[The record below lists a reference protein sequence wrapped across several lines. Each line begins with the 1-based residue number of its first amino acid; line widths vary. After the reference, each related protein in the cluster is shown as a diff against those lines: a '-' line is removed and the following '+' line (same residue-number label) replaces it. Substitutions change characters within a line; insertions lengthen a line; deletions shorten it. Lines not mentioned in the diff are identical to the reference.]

1 MRTNKFH
8 SPSPPHPAPGPT
20 PFTPQNTPNYTTAHH
35 SSHFCKTKPTS
46 KSGRRLLPLTPPLF
60 LQLRRITKQTHR
72 PRQTPIF
79 RPLSPLRR
87 HPSTRRRKTKP
98 TPHSSSRTALIACR
112 GNLGILAGRML
123 NTDAILEEGKQYLIG
138 NYARLPIVMA
148 RGEGSRLWDTD
159 GREYLD
165 LFAGFGGCILGHC
178 HPELIRAA
186 AEQAG
191 KLWHVGNTFYTSPQ
205 IEFAKA
211 LNRHAFEG
219 QAFFCHSGAEANE
232 AACKLARLRGHHEG
246 GKKWKIISLNKSFH
260 GRTLAMIAATGNPA
274 YRAGFEPAVAGF
286 SQVDGGDFEKLAAAV
301 DDETA
306 GIIMEPI
313 QGEGGVNL
321 YPADY
326 PGKVRELCDQRGVTL
341 IFDEVWTG
349 GGRTGKWFAH
359 QHFSAG
365 GGSGGVVPDIM
376 TLGKAVGGGLPVGV
390 MWARPEI
397 AKLLVPGTHGCTLGG
412 NPICMAVART
422 IFEMIERD
430 HMLKHAE
437 ALGQHAVGRLREEKA
452 LKDKIADIRGR
463 GLMLGIELKTAPPPG
478 FVERALAKGVAINL
492 TAKQVV
498 RLAPPI
504 NITTSDW
511 DKGLDRVIETLAG
524 EQ

>member
-1 MRTNKFH
+1 MTN
-8 SPSPPHPAPGPT
+8 
-20 PFTPQNTPNYTTAHH
+20 TA
-35 SSHFCKTKPTS
+35 S
-46 KSGRRLLPLTPPLF
+46 
-60 LQLRRITKQTHR
+60 
-72 PRQTPIF
+72 
-79 RPLSPLRR
+79 
-87 HPSTRRRKTKP
+87 
-98 TPHSSSRTALIACR
+98 
-112 GNLGILAGRML
+112 
-123 NTDAILEEGKQYLIG
+123 ILENGKRYLIG

-148 RGEGSRLWDTD
+148 RGEGSTLWDTQ

-178 HPELIRAA
+178 HPDLIRAA
-186 AEQAG
+186 TAQAAT
-191 KLWHVGNTFYTSPQ
+191 LWHVGNTFYTTPQ
-205 IEFAKA
+205 IEFAQL
-211 LNRHAFEG
+211 LNERAFEG

-232 AACKLARLRGHHEG
+232 AACKLARLRGHQNG

-274 YRAGFEPAVAGF
+274 YRVGFEPAVPGF
-286 SQVDGGDFEKLAAAV
+286 FQVDGGDFDKLAAAV

-321 YPADY
+321 YPPDY
-326 PGKVRELCDQRGVTL
+326 PARVRELCDTRGVSL

-359 QHFSAG
+359 QHFAG
-365 GGSGGVVPDIM
+365 PGGSAVIPDIM

-390 MWARPEI
+390 MWARPEV

-422 IFEMIERD
+422 IFEVIQSD
-430 HMLKHAE
+430 HLIDHAQS
-437 ALGQHAVGRLREEKA
+437 LGEHAMARLRDEKR
-452 LKDKIADIRGR
+452 LKDKITDVRGR
-463 GLMLGIELKTAPPPG
+463 GLMLGIELKNAPAAG
-478 FVERALAKGVAINL
+478 FVERGLAHGVAMNL

-504 NITTSDW
+504 NISASDW
-511 DKGLDRVIETLAG
+511 DKGLDRVIETLAA
-524 EQ
+524 EH